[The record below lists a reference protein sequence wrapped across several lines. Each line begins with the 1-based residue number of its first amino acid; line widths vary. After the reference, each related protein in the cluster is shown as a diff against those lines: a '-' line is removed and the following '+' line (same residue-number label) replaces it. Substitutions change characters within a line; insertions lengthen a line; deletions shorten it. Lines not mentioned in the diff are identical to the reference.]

1 MKKAARLMLT
11 LAALMFGTVIT
22 KAQTADAPAAAF
34 ASDSQLS
41 AVDANFV
48 AQANLGAPFQ
58 IDSGRLAE
66 KKGRRPRF
74 ATMRICART

>member
-1 MKKAARLMLT
+1 LMFAF
-11 LAALMFGTVIT
+11 AALMFGTAIT
-22 KAQTADAPAAAF
+22 KAQTPGDASAAAPA
-34 ASDSQLS
+34 SVSQLS
-41 AVDANFV
+41 AADANFV

>member
-1 MKKAARLMLT
+1 MFAF
-11 LAALMFGTVIT
+11 AALMFGPVIT
-22 KAQTADAPAAAF
+22 KAQNADAPTAPS
-34 ASDSQLS
+34 ASTSQLS

-66 KKGRRPRF
+66 KKGTTAEIR
-74 ATMRICART
+74 